1 RQPVRPVASAS
12 SSAPGTT
19 AADALARDPARVWR
33 SAPGDAE
40 PWLLLDF
47 GRAREYG
54 GVVVDWDPLDY
65 GTAYRVSTSDDGTT
79 FEVVY
84 EAEAADGGRDWIYLP
99 DTESRYVRLEM
110 LTASRGRG
118 FAAQYLGVVP
128 TALAESPNRFLAA
141 VAREAPRGHFPR
153 YLLDEAAPWTVLGAD
168 GDEAEGLLG
177 ADGAL
182 EVARES
188 FSIEPFLL
196 LDGRLV

>member
-1 RQPVRPVASAS
+1 GT
-12 SSAPGTT
+12 AP
-19 AADALARDPARVWR
+19 ADALARDPARVWR
-33 SAPGDAE
+33 SAPGDRA

-54 GVVVDWDPLDY
+54 GVVLDWDPLDY
-65 GTAYRVSTSDDGTT
+65 GVAYRIATSEDGER
-79 FEVVY
+79 FDVVY

-110 LTASRGRG
+110 LASSRGQG
-118 FAAQYLGVVP
+118 FGVQYAGVVP
-128 TALAESPNRFLAA
+128 AELAESPERFLAA

-153 YLLDEAAPWTVLGAD
+153 YLLEEAVPWAVVGAD
-168 GDEAEGLLG
+168 GDEAEGLLS

-196 LDGRLV
+196 LDGRLVSWADVRATPSLA